1 MKKLILFCFML
12 FVGLRVNAQTVMGMW
27 KNIDDNDGKEKSVI
41 EITER
46 NGKLYGK
53 VVKLLAGATA
63 THCTECEGD
72 RKNKPITGMEI
83 LWGLKKDGAAYVDGE
98 ILDPKTGKIYD
109 CDVKLEGPNKLK
121 VRGYLGFSLI
131 GRTQYWYR
139 VK

>member
-1 MKKLILFCFML
+1 MKKLILLSIL
-12 FVGLRVNAQTVMGMW
+12 FLFIIQIKAQSVIGTW
-27 KNIDDNDGKEKSVI
+27 KNIDDNDGKEKSII

-63 THCTECEGD
+63 THCTECDGD

-83 LWGLKKDGAAYVDGE
+83 LWGLKKDGTAYVDGE

-109 CDVKLEGPNKLK
+109 CDVKLDGPNKLK